1 MRIWTSKLAP
11 VSVSLFALA
20 VLGLAAPLAHAQT
33 YKVDPAHSFINFKI
47 NHLGVSN
54 AWGRFDGP
62 TGTVMIDQNDPS
74 KSNIHIEARTDKV
87 DTGVEKRDAHL
98 KSPDFFNAKQ
108 FPTLAFQSKSVKKS
122 GDNALEVSGEL
133 TFHGVTKPITVTV
146 TKVGEAD
153 TQMGPRAGWE
163 TNFTVKRSDFGMSGM
178 VGPVGDDVQVWV
190 NIEAVKQ

>member
-1 MRIWTSKLAP
+1 MRKSKLTP
-11 VSVSLFALA
+11 ISVSLFALA
-20 VLGLAAPLAHAQT
+20 VVGLAAPLARGQT

-62 TGTVMIDQNDPS
+62 TGTVSIDESDPT
-74 KSNIHIEARTDKV
+74 KSRIQIDAKTDKV
-87 DTGVEKRDAHL
+87 NTGNEKRDAHL

-108 FPTLAFQSKSVKKS
+108 FPTLSFKSTSVKKTTDAAMEVT
-122 GDNALEVSGEL
+122 GDL

-153 TQMGPRAGWE
+153 TQMGHRAGWE

-190 NIEAVKQ
+190 NVEAVKQ